1 MSDATKVV
9 STLIERVE
17 VLLTDKAMLEATL
30 REQQAEIEQLRKA
43 LSDIRDQDHVEL
55 MLDPLWASR
64 IASVALI
71 GEGDE

>member
-30 REQQAEIEQLRKA
+30 RKKQAEIEQLRKA

-55 MLDPLWASR
+55 MLDPLWPSR